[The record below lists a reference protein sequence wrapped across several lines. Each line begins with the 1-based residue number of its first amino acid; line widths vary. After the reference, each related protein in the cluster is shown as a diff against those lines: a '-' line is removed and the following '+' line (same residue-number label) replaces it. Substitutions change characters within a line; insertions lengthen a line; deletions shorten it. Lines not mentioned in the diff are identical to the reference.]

1 MFMFYHLSGE
11 LVLCEPSVAV
21 IDCGGVGYKL
31 TISQISY
38 DSLIA
43 SLGDKVKLFT
53 HLQVKEDG
61 VELFG
66 FLSKDEIDC
75 FRLLI
80 SVSGV
85 GPKAAMAILSMLTP
99 DRLLMCIQNE
109 DAKALSRAPGIGAKT
124 AARII
129 LELRDKCGGVSLAAM
144 ERSFAAEVASHSKGA
159 PRSSSF
165 TEAADALTALGYSRA
180 EVLDMLKGI
189 NTDGLDTAAIIS
201 AALKRLAK

>member
-1 MFMFYHLSGE
+1 MFYHISGE
-11 LVLCEPSVAV
+11 LALCEPSLAV
-21 IDCGGVGYKL
+21 IDCGGVGYKI
-31 TISQISY
+31 TISQMSY
-38 DSLIA
+38 DSLVA
-43 SLGDKVKLFT
+43 SVGDRVKLFT

-61 VELFG
+61 IELFG
-66 FLSKDEIDC
+66 FLTKEEIDC

-85 GPKAAMAILSMLTP
+85 GPKAAMAILSMFTP
-99 DRLLMCIQNE
+99 DRFIMCVQSE
-109 DAKALSRAPGIGAKT
+109 DSRALSRAPGVGAKT

-129 LELRDKCGGVSLAAM
+129 LELRDKCGGVSIAAM
-144 ERSFAAEVASHSKGA
+144 ERSFAAEVAAHKNTSRG
-159 PRSSSF
+159 SSF

>member
-1 MFMFYHLSGE
+1 MFYHVSGE

-21 IDCGGVGYKL
+21 IDCNGVGYKL

-38 DSLIA
+38 DSLVA
-43 SLGDKVKLFT
+43 SVGDRVKLFT

-66 FLSKDEIDC
+66 FLSKEEIDC

-99 DRLLMCIQNE
+99 DRLVACIQSE
-109 DAKALSRAPGIGAKT
+109 DARALSRAPGIGAKT

-129 LELRDKCGGVSLAAM
+129 LELRDKCGGVSIAAA
-144 ERSFAAEVASHSKGA
+144 ERSFAAEVAAHRSA
-159 PRSSSF
+159 PRGSAFS
-165 TEAADALTALGYSRA
+165 EAADALTALGYSRA

-189 NTDGLDTAAIIS
+189 NTDGLDTASIIS

>member
-1 MFMFYHLSGE
+1 MFYHISGE
-11 LVLCEPSVAV
+11 LALCEPSLAV
-21 IDCGGVGYKL
+21 IDCGGVGYKI
-31 TISQISY
+31 TISQMSY
-38 DSLIA
+38 DSIVA
-43 SLGDKVKLFT
+43 SVGDRVKLFT

-61 VELFG
+61 IELFG
-66 FLSKDEIDC
+66 FLTKEEIDC

-85 GPKAAMAILSMLTP
+85 GPKAAMAILSMFTP
-99 DRLLMCIQNE
+99 DRFIMCVQSE
-109 DAKALSRAPGIGAKT
+109 DSRALSRAPGVGAKT

-129 LELRDKCGGVSLAAM
+129 LELRDKCGGVSIAAM
-144 ERSFAAEVASHSKGA
+144 ERSFAAEVAAHKNT
-159 PRSSSF
+159 PRGSSF